1 MPELAITDDEGE
13 QFMKAAQNVMRHY
26 NVQTTQKT
34 LDWVALMGVSATIY
48 GTRLYAIMNREPSK
62 VAPLSRPSATVTP
75 LRKKMEPFPQTS
87 PVHDETEVTPIMNIW
102 PDAFGAGDIP
112 AE

>member
-1 MPELAITDDEGE
+1 MAISDEEGE
-13 QFMKAAQNVMRHY
+13 QFMKSAQNVMRHY

-62 VAPLSRPSATVTP
+62 PDAFKQSPRTATG
-75 LRKKMEPFPQTS
+75 S
-87 PVHDETEVTPIMNIW
+87 VTPIR
-102 PDAFGAGDIP
+102 PDVVLQSSMTIHPDQFGAGDIP